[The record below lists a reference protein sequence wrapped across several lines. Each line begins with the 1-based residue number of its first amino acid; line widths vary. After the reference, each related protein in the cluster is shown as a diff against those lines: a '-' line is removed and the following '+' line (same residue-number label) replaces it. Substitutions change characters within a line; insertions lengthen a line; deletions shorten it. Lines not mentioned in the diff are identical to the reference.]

1 MFFFSELRGINIT
14 TNTTK
19 TLFRNQS
26 TSVPSYARLDDQII
40 FNAVTTQENNVIATL
55 PLAEDK
61 ISASG
66 DPSILVSAPDGAQW
80 GVWFS
85 DGIRSLT
92 STSTNELEKAIF
104 DLQIAPNP
112 FSDNLT
118 VQFTLE
124 EKKDLLLEVYNT
136 LGQVQLSQ
144 KVAANIGLNTQQVN
158 TQHLSEGT
166 YFVTLKSGEGI
177 VTRKVVK

>member
-1 MFFFSELRGINIT
+1 MCIRD
-14 TNTTK
+14 
-19 TLFRNQS
+19 R
-26 TSVPSYARLDDQII
+26 
-40 FNAVTTQENNVIATL
+40 IATL

-85 DGIRSLT
+85 DGVRSLT
-92 STSTNELEKAIF
+92 STSTNELAKAIA

-118 VQFTLE
+118 IQFTLE
-124 EKKDLLLEVYNT
+124 ERKDLLLEVYNT
-136 LGQVQLSQ
+136 LGQVQISQ
-144 KVAANIGLNTQQVN
+144 KVAANIGFNTQQIN
-158 TQHLSEGT
+158 TSDLSVGT
-166 YFVTLKSGEGI
+166 YLVTLKSAEGI
-177 VTRKVVK
+177 VTLKVVK